1 MSWDGGWAPYVTVAE
16 RRRRA
21 VLAMAKLTKKGH
33 SVAPVVIDGRAIAST
48 FWGKAWCENLES
60 YRDFENR
67 LPRGR
72 TYVRNGS
79 VLDLRIAP
87 REVTAM
93 VSGSSIYRISVSID
107 TVAKPHWRSICKDC
121 AGGIDSLV
129 ELLQGRLSQGVME
142 RICRQGLGLFPGPKE
157 IRFKCSC
164 PDYAFMCK
172 HVAAVL
178 YGIGARLD
186 QQPEL
191 LFRLRAVNEKDML
204 VGIDN
209 SLPMTKSGPAAGKV
223 LEADD
228 LSAMFGLDMAV
239 TEPSQATRAKPKQE
253 TCGAQKGQG
262 EAASEAQRECKGG
275 LAERRRAPCQ
285 AFRRPYLAR
294 AVICLECRHA
304 GGQRDPG

>member
-1 MSWDGGWAPYVTVAE
+1 MSWYGGWAPYVTVAE

-33 SVAPVVIDGRAIAST
+33 PVAPVVIDGRAIATT
-48 FWGKAWCENLES
+48 FWGKAWCENLEN
-60 YRDFENR
+60 YQDFANR

-79 VLDLRIAP
+79 VLDLQIAP

-93 VSGSSIYRISVSID
+93 VSGSSLYRINVSID

-121 AGGIDSLV
+121 SGGIDSLV

-142 RICRQGLGLFPGPKE
+142 RICRQGLGLFPGPEE
-157 IRFKCSC
+157 IRFACSC

-186 QQPEL
+186 RQPEL
-191 LFRLRAVNEKDML
+191 LFRLRAVDEKDL
-204 VGIDN
+204 LGTFDR
-209 SLPMTKSGPAAGKV
+209 SPPMTKSGPVGRV

-228 LSAMFGLDMAV
+228 LSAMFGLDMAA
-239 TEPSQATRAKPKQE
+239 TEPPPTTRAQPKQV
-253 TCGAQKGQG
+253 
-262 EAASEAQRECKGG
+262 
-275 LAERRRAPCQ
+275 RARKPAPRKQ
-285 AFRRPYLAR
+285 AKAKKPTR
-294 AVICLECRHA
+294 RHA
-304 GGQRDPG
+304 TKKAG